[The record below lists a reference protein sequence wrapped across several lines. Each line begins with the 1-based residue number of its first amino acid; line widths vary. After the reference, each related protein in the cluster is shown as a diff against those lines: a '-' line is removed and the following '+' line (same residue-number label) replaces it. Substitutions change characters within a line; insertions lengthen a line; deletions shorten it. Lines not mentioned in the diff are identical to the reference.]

1 MVYEDDYV
9 LDFWVCSDFGFEGLQ
24 DICNG
29 RKVIKFWEGQVSL
42 QAGHGWFVICT
53 KDGSVAFLINVR
65 EDWSLTEDK
74 RRGDFPVLFL
84 MVFLFLNQ
92 LLYCLTLYLHNYQ
105 VQVLQ
110 SLFFIFG

>member
-9 LDFWVCSDFGFEGLQ
+9 LDFCVSSDFAFEGLQ
-24 DICNG
+24 DNCNG

-42 QAGHGWFVICT
+42 QAGHGCFVICT

-74 RRGDFPVLFL
+74 RRGNFSVLFL
-84 MVFLFLNQ
+84 MVF
-92 LLYCLTLYLHNYQ
+92 
-105 VQVLQ
+105 
-110 SLFFIFG
+110 